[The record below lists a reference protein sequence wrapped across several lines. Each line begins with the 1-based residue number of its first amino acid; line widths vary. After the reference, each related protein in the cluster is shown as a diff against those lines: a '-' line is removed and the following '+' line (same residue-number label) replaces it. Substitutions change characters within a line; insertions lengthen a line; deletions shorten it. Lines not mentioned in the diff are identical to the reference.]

1 MTLIRF
7 RTIQSRALLVIL
19 LLTSAIACS
28 EDPRSPEEHVRT
40 LLDEAEQAAE
50 AKEIKIIKEMISE
63 NYADTQGRGKEDL
76 KQVLAYHF
84 LRNQAMHL
92 TTRIDS
98 ITLLPS
104 GEVDGVLYVAMANT
118 PISSMEE
125 LANLRAAM
133 YRFDFRWVEE
143 EKNDWKLIQ
152 SSWRRANNIDFFE
165 FRGLKGEGT

>member
-7 RTIQSRALLVIL
+7 RTIHLRSLLAIL
-19 LLTSAIACS
+19 VLLASAIACS
-28 EDPRSPEEHVRT
+28 EDPRSPEEHVRA
-40 LLDEAEQAAE
+40 LLDQAEQAAE
-50 AKEIKIIKEMISE
+50 AKEIKVIKEMISE
-63 NYADTQGRGKEDL
+63 NYADAQGRGKEDL
-76 KQVLAYHF
+76 KRVLAYHF

-92 TTRIDS
+92 TSRVDS

-152 SSWRRANNIDFFE
+152 SSWRRANNADFLE
-165 FRGLKGEGT
+165 